1 MKCIKNEIK
10 IKELFNK
17 LALNYD
23 KNNNIISLYLHKLIK
38 KDAIKKLKIKENTT
52 ILDLCTGTG
61 DIIEYILKQQN
72 AIKKIIG
79 IDFSS
84 KMLKIARKRFKKEKN
99 VKFINQNA
107 SKLPFCNSAFD
118 YITISFG
125 FRNIKHKIRTLKEI
139 KRVLKPN
146 GKIIHL
152 DFGKSNWFINMIFEF
167 IVNFILKLFYKKSAP
182 YKYLLKSK
190 EDFYSPNELIK
201 LFELRGF
208 ILEKRVDYLF
218 GILSMQIYKKI
229 KLKQL

>member
-1 MKCIKNEIK
+1 MKYIKNEIK

-61 DIIEYILKQQN
+61 DIIEYILKQN
-72 AIKKIIG
+72 TIKKVIG

-84 KMLKIARKRFKKEKN
+84 SMLKIAKKRFKKEKN

-107 SKLPFCNSAFD
+107 NRLPFCNSAFD
-118 YITISFG
+118 YITLSFG
-125 FRNIKHKIRTLKEI
+125 FRNIKHKIKTLKEI

-146 GKIIHL
+146 GKIMHL
-152 DFGKSNWFINMIFEF
+152 DFGKSNWFINMVFEF

-190 EDFYSPNELIK
+190 EDFYSPKDLIK
-201 LFELRGF
+201 LFKTRGF
-208 ILEKRVDYLF
+208 ILEKRFDYLF
-218 GILSMQIYKKI
+218 GIISMQIYKK
-229 KLKQL
+229 KSS